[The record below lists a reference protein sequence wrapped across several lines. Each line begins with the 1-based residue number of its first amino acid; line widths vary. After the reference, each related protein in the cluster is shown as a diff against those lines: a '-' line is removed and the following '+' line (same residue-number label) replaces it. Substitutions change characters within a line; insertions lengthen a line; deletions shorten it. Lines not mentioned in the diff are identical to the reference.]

1 MISADF
7 LHYFSAVFTV
17 VLGSIGGG
25 IAQGIAGLA
34 SINSLMRQQ
43 LGGEAAWKAMIVG
56 LALIESGVIIAL
68 VTTLSTL
75 LIRNGS
81 SFTLEKGFV
90 EVGISLAVG
99 VAALMIC
106 LASSLVVKACTNSIA
121 RQPFFASKIFAFM
134 LLTQSI
140 IEAPVIFAFIL
151 GIVMKT
157 NSNDL
162 VSVIQG
168 SKFLVA
174 GVLFALGCIGPSV
187 GQAIFAHA
195 ACSSIGINKHAYNK
209 IFPFALICEAVIE
222 TPVIFCLLL
231 SLIMVYTNIPK
242 AFVDSYVPL
251 AMFLAATFCL
261 SVGAMG
267 AAISISRISAKGCMQ
282 IIGNERSYGTVI
294 RISLLAIAFIEST
307 LIYALIIS
315 LLLVTTVPTLI
326 VCLK

>member
-7 LHYFSAVFTV
+7 LHYFAVVFAI

-25 IAQGIAGLA
+25 IAQGIAGFA

-43 LGGEAAWKAMIVG
+43 LGGEEAWKAMIVG

-75 LIRNGS
+75 FVRNREAL
-81 SFTLEKGFV
+81 TLEMGFV

-99 VAALMIC
+99 VAALMVC
-106 LASSLVVKACTNSIA
+106 SASSVVVKACTNSIS

-151 GIVMKT
+151 GIVIKT
-157 NSNDL
+157 NSSDL
-162 VSVIQG
+162 VSVVQG
-168 SKFLVA
+168 LKFLVA
-174 GVLFALGCIGPSV
+174 GSLFALGCIGPSI
-187 GQAIFAHA
+187 GQAVFANA
-195 ACSSIGINKHAYNK
+195 ACSSIGINKHAYGK

-222 TPVIFCLLL
+222 TPIIFCLLL
-231 SLIMVYTNIPK
+231 SLIMVYTNIPR
-242 AFVDSYVPL
+242 AFIDSYVPFI
-251 AMFLAATFCL
+251 MFLAATFCL
-261 SVGAMG
+261 SVGSFG
-267 AAISISRISAKGCMQ
+267 AAVSMSNISAKGCMQ
-282 IIGNERSYGTVI
+282 IISNERSYGTVI
-294 RISLLAIAFIEST
+294 RTSLLAIAFIEST